1 MPLTDV
7 LPLAPSLQLP
17 TMLPFGSN
25 HSEIVEQLPAEIAGG
40 VAPNPSIYISF
51 KDREQ
56 NKKLAK
62 MYLYPLNFF
71 YVCTTEP
78 KSLSEIATL

>member
-51 KDREQ
+51 KDRE
-56 NKKLAK
+56 
-62 MYLYPLNFF
+62 
-71 YVCTTEP
+71 
-78 KSLSEIATL
+78 